1 MNKKNLFKIF
11 QLLMILIVCILLV
24 AFTTENTGVNYYK
37 TSYDYKE
44 QISYVIESKEDLEK
58 FVKNE
63 EMLEKYDE
71 EYFNEKQLVLVIV
84 PVEST
89 DISINVNDYSINNGI
104 MNIDCN
110 KFEPSISNCE
120 MGNHNILIEV
130 DKVEINEININ
141 I

>member
-1 MNKKNLFKIF
+1 MNKKNIFKII
-11 QLLMILIVCILLV
+11 QLLMLFIVCILLV
-24 AFTTENTGVNYYK
+24 AFTTENSEINYYK
-37 TSYDYKE
+37 TTYNYTE
-44 QISYVIESKEDLEK
+44 QVSYVIESKEELIQL
-58 FVKNE
+58 VKNE

-84 PVEST
+84 PIVST
-89 DISINVNDYSINNGI
+89 DISINVKDYSINNGI

>member
-44 QISYVIESKEDLEK
+44 QISYVIESKEDLEQ

-84 PVEST
+84 PIVST
-89 DISINVNDYSINNGI
+89 DISINVKDYSIDNGI
-104 MNIDCN
+104 MNINCN